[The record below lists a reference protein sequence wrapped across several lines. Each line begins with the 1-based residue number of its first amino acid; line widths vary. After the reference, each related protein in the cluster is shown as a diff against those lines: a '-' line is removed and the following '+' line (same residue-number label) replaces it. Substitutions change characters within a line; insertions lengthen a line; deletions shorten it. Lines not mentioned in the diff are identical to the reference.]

1 MPRYSQLQHL
11 LSKPDKFRR
20 ITGVLPSTFEL
31 MVKVIRNS
39 KKTGRPSKLSFE
51 DQIMMTLEYLREY
64 RTYAH
69 VAYGFDIDEA
79 NCYRIIKK
87 VENILIKDE
96 RFKLPKRTRVFDD
109 LKIEAVLVDVTES
122 PIQRPKKKSEKLV

>member
-1 MPRYSQLQHL
+1 MPRYSQIQHL
-11 LSKPDKFRR
+11 LTKPDKFRR
-20 ITGVLPSTFEL
+20 ITGVLPATFEL
-31 MVKVIRNS
+31 MASLVKS
-39 KKTGRPSKLSFE
+39 HKKTGRPSKLSSQ
-51 DQIMMTLEYLREY
+51 DQVMMTLEYLREY

-69 VAYGFDIDEA
+69 VAMSFEIDEA

-87 VENILIKDE
+87 VEDVLIKDH

-109 LKIEAVLVDVTES
+109 LQIEAILIDVTES